1 MSTTRSIY
9 IYTCKW
15 LQYCSISDIK
25 LVPGH
30 SDCHDTERW
39 QIGTCV
45 KNNNGPQ
52 QKSNEVHNESLK
64 NGLEILA
71 GDLIL
76 HVGSLTHQSYW
87 LMFLKLKS
95 QKKVFLLC
103 SAELLIPHA
112 FILFQEP
119 LLSQVSMI
127 TTALELKNPGQA
139 EISDR
144 RWVKNGPPTFRIFQ
158 IHCSSLHQSI
168 ISKPTPAIYL
178 GISTHFWPQTITRV
192 IIIMMR
198 SSILVRTDLPIW

>member
-1 MSTTRSIY
+1 ML
-9 IYTCKW
+9 KG
-15 LQYCSISDIK
+15 L
-25 LVPGH
+25 L
-30 SDCHDTERW
+30 
-39 QIGTCV
+39 
-45 KNNNGPQ
+45 
-52 QKSNEVHNESLK
+52 QKSSWVHDESLK

-76 HVGSLTHQSYW
+76 HVGSLTRQSYW

-95 QKKVFLLC
+95 QKKSLLC

-112 FILFQEP
+112 FILFQKP
-119 LLSQVSMI
+119 LLSKVSMI

-144 RWVKNGPPTFRIFQ
+144 RRVKNGPSTFRIFQ

-168 ISKPTPAIYL
+168 ISKPHILTPAIYL